1 MVKLFRIEL
10 TIIESEV
17 STPDR
22 NACLNFLT
30 NEYIVTGR
38 NAKIEK
44 GQPRI
49 TPVAAVATAQAG
61 LSKRRSAEVRDIA
74 YIEKELGRKPAAET
88 THETLNITKEKKRE
102 NYLLHHVVLVKCCS
116 KTIYF
121 S

>member
-1 MVKLFRIEL
+1 MSNSYRIEL
-10 TIIESEV
+10 TITESEV

-22 NACLNFLT
+22 NGCLNFLT
-30 NEYIVTGR
+30 KEYIVTGR

-61 LSKRRSAEVRDIA
+61 LSKRKSAEVRDIA

-88 THETLNITKEKKRE
+88 THKTLTITRKERE
-102 NYLLHHVVLVKCCS
+102 NYQLPPGSRDV
-116 KTIYF
+116 
-121 S
+121 